1 MSEQDP
7 VFGFEALE
15 DPPGVEVVDR
25 IEQLRYRLHADR
37 PVSPTPIDTDPFYFP
52 VDSAV
57 EITAEEIV
65 LPTVVTVCI
74 RDSAGE
80 MVTEV
85 GHLDEGSVGDGS
97 YILELGAQ
105 IKTYVEVTGPIETT
119 ATLLETRIEFDG
131 PTELRVGA
139 QSWHDRPAATVTTTA
154 DPHDM
159 MAAVST
165 FGSALKTTSP
175 ERSFPSLRGHP
186 PAVRL
191 GDQLKIP
198 DSIEVPE
205 TGIRL
210 ELPPTRGA
218 VYAAAPLAYYLGAEV
233 VAGSEPRL
241 VTDRG
246 FEHSLSSPK
255 SFEENVERTLKRL
268 FVLDCVTRTEGLYEI
283 DLRARNELEEYVG
296 LDWGRLYEQ
305 SLAEQVATYLEVP
318 YALLEDVIP
327 EWRLTAHVE
336 PTGDTVEQLPFV
348 VDDLAIVRTAATPG
362 AAQPGTES
370 TGTLTR
376 SGVLTRSAAEGTEAD
391 AEGPSYVQPQSSG
404 SLEQAWIGDR
414 IPVGASKLTAAA
426 FRNRL
431 DRETTEGDI
440 SITVVSNDPRMG
452 EERDLVGDVYGDREN
467 LPFDVRMRRDLSVE
481 ALREEFRA
489 DRSFLHYIGHT
500 ERDGF
505 ECADGK
511 LDAATLDSA
520 GVDAFLLNACNSYQ
534 QGLALI
540 EAGAVGGIVTLNDI
554 INDGA
559 VRIGELI
566 ARLLNAGFPLR
577 AALTIARGE
586 SVLGGQYIVVGD
598 GGATV
603 TQAVSRTPNILDVT
617 PEGDGFE
624 LRITTYATDDAG
636 LGSVFKPHVSG
647 NDEHFLSSGEIASF
661 HVSSE
666 ELIQLLELE
675 NVPVRHGGDILW
687 SQSLDIDDLSGMGSS
702 RN

>member
-1 MSEQDP
+1 MSEREP
-7 VFGFEALE
+7 VFGFESLE

-25 IEQLRYRLHADR
+25 LERLRYRLHADR
-37 PVSPTPIDTDPFYFP
+37 PVSPTPIDTDRFYFP

-57 EITAEEIV
+57 SITAEAVV
-65 LPTVVTVCI
+65 LPTVVTVCV

-85 GHLDEGSVGDGS
+85 GHLDEGSVGAGR
-97 YILELGAQ
+97 YVLEVGAQ
-105 IKTYVEVTGPIETT
+105 IKTYVEVDGPIEIT

-131 PTELRVGA
+131 PTELRIGA

-154 DPHDM
+154 DPHDV

-191 GDQLKIP
+191 GDRLEVP

-205 TGIRL
+205 TGITL

-218 VYAAAPLAYYLGAEV
+218 VYAAAPLAYYLGADV

-246 FEHSLSSPK
+246 VEHSLTAPK
-255 SFEENVERTLKRL
+255 SFEANVERTLKRL

-283 DLRARNELEEYVG
+283 DLRARNELEGYVD
-296 LDWGRLYEQ
+296 LEWARLYERP
-305 SLAEQVATYLEVP
+305 LAERVATYLEVP
-318 YALLEDVIP
+318 YALLEDVVP
-327 EWRLTAHVE
+327 EWRLTVHVE
-336 PTGDTVEQLPFV
+336 PTGETVEQLPFV
-348 VDDLAIVRTAATPG
+348 VDDLAVVRTADTPG
-362 AAQPGTES
+362 AAQPGAGS
-370 TGTLTR
+370 AGAPTR
-376 SGVLTRSAAEGTEAD
+376 NGALTRSAAEADAD
-391 AEGPSYVQPQSSG
+391 AETDAEEPGYVQPRSSN

-431 DRETTEGDI
+431 DRETAEGDI
-440 SITVVSNDPRMG
+440 SITVVSNDSRMD

-467 LPFDVRMRRDLSVE
+467 LPFDVRVRRGLSVE
-481 ALREEFRA
+481 ALRKEFRA

-511 LDAATLDSA
+511 LDASTLEST
-520 GVDAFLLNACNSYQ
+520 GVDAFLLNACNSYR
-534 QGLALI
+534 QGLDLI
-540 EAGAVGGIVTLNDI
+540 EAGAVGGIVTLNDVL
-554 INDGA
+554 NDGA

-603 TQAVSRTPNILDVT
+603 TQAPSRTPNVLDVT
-617 PEGDGFE
+617 ALEDGFE
-624 LRITTYATDDAG
+624 VDIETYATDEAG
-636 LGSVFKPHVSG
+636 LGSVFKPHIG
-647 NDEHFLSSGEIASF
+647 DNDEHFLSSGRIATFS
-661 HVSSE
+661 VSE
-666 ELIQLLELE
+666 DELSQFLGLED
-675 NVPVRHGGDILW
+675 VPVRNGGELTW
-687 SQSLDIDDLSGMGSS
+687 SFDVDVDELQ
-702 RN
+702 